1 MLTGRPRCLDLR
13 SLRFSYKLLLVVA
26 VEVEVFSSAATLG
39 KTLEGGMG
47 SASDGGNPL
56 KASAFAA
63 PSSLGK
69 AGLDWFSLFSSL
81 RLWLGGPCVVLTGRP
96 RCLELLK
103 LLRFSYKLPLVA
115 EVFSAAAILC
125 STSAPAEG
133 SRGSSNRVSFGEAA
147 ASAGV
152 QLLTSSALFSFKT
165 TAALARSEHKTQAC
179 LFQL

>member
-1 MLTGRPRCLDLR
+1 
-13 SLRFSYKLLLVVA
+13 
-26 VEVEVFSSAATLG
+26 
-39 KTLEGGMG
+39 MG
-47 SASDGGNPL
+47 SASDGGDPL

-69 AGLDWFSLFSSL
+69 AGLDWISLFSSL

-103 LLRFSYKLPLVA
+103 LLGFSYKLPLVA

-125 STSAPAEG
+125 STSAPPEG
-133 SRGSSNRVSFGEAA
+133 SRGSSNRVSSDEAA

-165 TAALARSEHKTQAC
+165 TAALPRSEHKTQAC
-179 LFQL
+179 LFLLRYVSKKVKYLAFCPNNHLQT